1 MDNIN
6 ILIVDDEAIAR
17 ENLCHALTKDGYA
30 TDHASSGKK
39 ALELLLSN
47 DYDLIIS
54 DLMMPGLSGIALLE
68 QAKTIR
74 PLTELILVT
83 GYSSV
88 ATAVEAMRKGA
99 YTYIEKPINL
109 DELRVHV
116 TRALE
121 KRALSAEVIV
131 LRQSLKATRDPLPII
146 GQSPAMSSLKKRI
159 HQVALTGCNV
169 LIQGET
175 GTGKELVAKG
185 IHKLSPR
192 CDNRFMAINCG
203 TFTAELMDKELFGHE
218 REAFTGAGKGQSG
231 LLEVA
236 DKGLVFF
243 DEMGELPLHMQ
254 VKLLRVL
261 QERTFIRVGGTR
273 EIPLDI
279 QVVAATNCNLATLV
293 EQGTFRRD
301 LFYRLNV
308 VTLTVPPLRERKEDL
323 PLLLNYF
330 LEKHATERR
339 RITRVSQDA
348 LDTLRAYSF
357 PGNVRE
363 LENIVERALAL
374 GGGEEFSPDLLPD
387 EVRKTSI
394 SSHDGKT
401 SHLMTLEEMER
412 HYIADILAAVGGNKT
427 RAAAILGID
436 RVSLWRKLKRLH
448 VEEECV

>member
-1 MDNIN
+1 METAHL
-6 ILIVDDEAIAR
+6 LIVDDETIAR
-17 ENLCHALTKDGYA
+17 ENLFHILAREGYTA
-30 TDHASSGKK
+30 DMAPSGEK
-39 ALELLLSN
+39 ALELLRTHA
-47 DYDLIIS
+47 YDLIIS
-54 DLMMPGLSGIALLE
+54 DLMMPGLSGMDLLE
-68 QAKTIR
+68 KVKAEHPT
-74 PLTELILVT
+74 TELILIT
-83 GYSSV
+83 GYASV
-88 ATAVEAMRKGA
+88 STAVEAMHKGA
-99 YTYIEKPINL
+99 YTYVEKPVNL
-109 DELRVHV
+109 DELRVQV
-116 TRALE
+116 KRALE

-146 GQSPAMSSLKKRI
+146 GQSPAMSSLKKKI

-175 GTGKELVAKG
+175 GTGKELVAQG

-192 CDNRFMAINCG
+192 CNRRFMAINCG
-203 TFTAELMDKELFGHE
+203 TFTPELMDKELFGHE
-218 REAFTGAGKGQSG
+218 KEAFTGAGKGQCG
-231 LLEVA
+231 LLEAA
-236 DKGLVFF
+236 DKGVVFF
-243 DEMGELPLHMQ
+243 DEIGELPLQMQ

-279 QVVAATNCNLATLV
+279 QIVAATNCDLATQV

-308 VTLTVPPLRERKEDL
+308 VTLTVPPLRERREDL

-330 LEKHATERR
+330 LDKHSTTTRK
-339 RITRVSQDA
+339 ITRVSQEA
-348 LDTLRAYSF
+348 LDTLAAYPF

-374 GGGEEFSPDLLPD
+374 GGGGVFDLDLLPD
-387 EVRKTSI
+387 EVQAGTSV
-394 SSHDGKT
+394 SCAGT
-401 SHLMTLEEMER
+401 ASHLMTLEEMER
-412 HYIADILAAVGGNKT
+412 HYLADVLASVGGNKT
-427 RAAAILGID
+427 HAAAILGID

>member
-1 MDNIN
+1 MDNAR

-17 ENLCHALTKDGYA
+17 ENLCHALGKSGHLTEE
-30 TDHASSGKK
+30 ASSGKQ
-39 ALELLLSN
+39 ALERLRAS
-47 DYDLIIS
+47 DYDLVIS
-54 DLMMPGLSGIALLE
+54 DLMMPDLSGIALLE
-68 QAKTIR
+68 QTRKLR
-74 PLTELILVT
+74 PATEVILVT

-88 ATAVEAMRKGA
+88 NTAVEAMRKGA
-99 YTYIEKPINL
+99 YTYIEKPVNL
-109 DELRVHV
+109 EELRVHV
-116 TRALE
+116 ERALE
-121 KRALSAEVIV
+121 RRALSAEVII
-131 LRQSLKATRDPLPII
+131 LRQSLEATKNPLPII
-146 GQSPAMSSLKKRI
+146 GQSPAMASLKKRI

-192 CDNRFMAINCG
+192 CDKRFMAINCG

-218 REAFTGAGKGQSG
+218 REAFTGADKGQSG

-236 DKGLVFF
+236 DKGVVFF
-243 DEMGELPLHMQ
+243 DEVGELPLNLQ

-279 QVVAATNCNLATLV
+279 QVVAATNCDLAALV

-301 LFYRLNV
+301 LYYRLNV
-308 VTLTVPPLRERKEDL
+308 VALNVPPLRERKEDL

-330 LEKHATERR
+330 LEKHAAAGR
-339 RITRVSQDA
+339 RITLVSQDA
-348 LDTLRAYSF
+348 LDCLQTYTF

-374 GGGEEFSPDLLPD
+374 GGSEELTPDLLPA
-387 EVRKTSI
+387 EVRTTQVSPRVDKP
-394 SSHDGKT
+394 

>member
-1 MDNIN
+1 MDTAHL
-6 ILIVDDEAIAR
+6 LIIDDEAIAR
-17 ENLCHALTKDGYA
+17 ENLSHILTREGYT
-30 TDHASSGKK
+30 TDVAPSGKK
-39 ALELLLSN
+39 ALELLQTKE
-47 DYDLIIS
+47 YDLVLS
-54 DLMMPGLSGIALLE
+54 DLMMPGLSGMELLAE
-68 QAKTIR
+68 IKTRR
-74 PLTELILVT
+74 PATEIILIT
-83 GYSSV
+83 GYASV
-88 ATAVEAMRKGA
+88 STAVEAMQKGA
-99 YTYIEKPINL
+99 YSYIEKPVNL
-109 DELRVHV
+109 DELRVQV
-116 TRALE
+116 RRALE

-175 GTGKELVAKG
+175 GTGKELVARG

-192 CDNRFMAINCG
+192 CSRRFMAINCG

-218 REAFTGAGKGQSG
+218 KEAFTGAGKGQSG
-231 LLEVA
+231 LLEAA
-236 DKGLVFF
+236 DKGVVFF
-243 DEMGELPLHMQ
+243 DEIGELPLHMQ

-279 QVVAATNCNLATLV
+279 QVVAATNCNLAGQV

-308 VTLTVPPLRERKEDL
+308 VTLTVPPLRERTEDL

-330 LEKHATERR
+330 LEKHGTAARK
-339 RITRVSQDA
+339 ITRVSQDA
-348 LDTLRAYSF
+348 LDTLSTYSF

-374 GGGEEFSPDLLPD
+374 GGGGTFEVDLLPE
-387 EVRKTSI
+387 EVQAHGVSPRANSTSR
-394 SSHDGKT
+394 
-401 SHLMTLEEMER
+401 LMTLEEMER
-412 HYIADILAAVGGNKT
+412 HYLADVLASVGGNKT
-427 RAAAILGID
+427 HAAAILGID